1 MIRHGL
7 LARQIRKHLGA
18 DTEIPS
24 SWKALLNA
32 VEVSYQ
38 QFDADR
44 RLVECA
50 MKVSSDELM
59 GANERLLQQNE
70 ASRALLERLKMVAR
84 SLKSVGD
91 ETATA
96 VDGDLADLANTI
108 EELVRQRKDIEDALR
123 AARDAAQSANRA
135 KSEFLANMSHE
146 IRTPMNAIIGMTS
159 LLSEQALPLESKDYV
174 ETIRHGADSLLEII
188 NDVLDFSKIEE
199 GHLALDSHV
208 FELRECV
215 EQVMDLMVV
224 RCAEKGIELAVVVGT
239 DVPPM
244 INADSTRLRQVLINL
259 VNNAVKFTHTGGVT
273 MSVSTLSTPGELR
286 LRFSVQDTGIGISPE
301 GLERLFK
308 SFSQV
313 DSSMTRKYGG
323 TGLGLAIS
331 KALVELMGGSL
342 LVSSEAGR
350 GSCFEFSIDASVAP
364 SVSSTPVPLRLDR
377 YPVLVVDDHSFNRRA
392 LAHQLRLHDAT
403 VVEAESV
410 AEARERLSSL
420 GPVELIIV
428 DSCLVGAKECSSM
441 APRVAY
447 LISRAERRDSGDM
460 ADLSP
465 VLSRPVKP
473 RELDAL
479 LRHLVQNSGTAVL
492 PIPTKKAAFDEAFA
506 ARHPMNIL
514 VVEDNPVNT
523 KVLVLVLKKLGYRAD
538 TAGNGLEAL
547 RCLTRQTYDL
557 IIMDLQMPE
566 MDGLEATRTLRKTVS
581 ISSPPYVLGL
591 SANVRKEDFEAC
603 FAVGMHDFIG
613 KPVRPDRLM
622 VAMER
627 ASCWLSGHESAV
639 GVEHVAG

>member
-1 MIRHGL
+1 VISHGL

-18 DTEIPS
+18 DTVIPP
-24 SWKALLNA
+24 SWKAFLHA

-70 ASRALLERLKMVAR
+70 ASRTLLERLKLVAR

-91 ETATA
+91 ET
-96 VDGDLADLANTI
+96 ANTI

-174 ETIRHGADSLLEII
+174 ETIRHGADSLLKVI

-199 GHLALDSHV
+199 GHLALDSHA

-224 RCAEKGIELAVVVGT
+224 RCAEKGIELAVVVDT
-239 DVPPM
+239 NVPPM

-273 MSVSTLSTPGELR
+273 VSVATLSTPGELR

-331 KALVELMGGSL
+331 KPLVELMGGSL

-364 SVSSTPVPLRLDR
+364 SVSSTPIPLRLDR
-377 YPVLVVDDHSFNRRA
+377 YSVLVVDNHSFSRRA
-392 LAHQLRLHDAT
+392 LAHQLRLHGAT

-428 DSCLVGAKECSSM
+428 DNRLVGSNECSSM
-441 APRVAY
+441 ASRVAY
-447 LISRAERRDSGDM
+447 LTSRAERRDFGDA

-465 VLSRPVKP
+465 ILSRPVKP

-479 LRHLVQNSGTAVL
+479 LRHVVKNSRAAIL
-492 PIPTKKAAFDEAFA
+492 PIPTKKAAFDAGFA
-506 ARHPMNIL
+506 VRHPLSIL

-547 RCLTRQTYDL
+547 RCLSRQTYDL

-581 ISSPPYVLGL
+581 ISGPPYILGL

-603 FAVGMHDFIG
+603 FSAGMHDFIG
-613 KPVRPDRLM
+613 KPVRPNRLM
-622 VAMER
+622 EAMER
-627 ASCWLSGHESAV
+627 ASCWLCGHRSAI
-639 GVEHVAG
+639 GGEHVTG